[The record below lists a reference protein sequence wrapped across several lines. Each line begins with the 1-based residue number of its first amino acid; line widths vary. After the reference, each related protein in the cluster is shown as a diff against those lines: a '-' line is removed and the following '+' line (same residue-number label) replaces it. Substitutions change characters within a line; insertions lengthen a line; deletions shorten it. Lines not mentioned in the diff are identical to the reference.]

1 MFLVA
6 TTMEL
11 DCTESTFWWWTFRC
25 TCTVC
30 IYIYIYEWLYP
41 FAGGRSATP
50 VSRNEFQLF
59 FQNAEKLFSHFR
71 LTSSSCQDQMRL
83 LVPHKSCRCYSHFC
97 TTAKHSA
104 LTLCQAFCAMLQ
116 QRELEFFCKERH
128 HLRSIKDVFM
138 CKERHHLRSIKDVF
152 TCKERHHPHPTP
164 PQCSVASKMCF
175 MCKERHHLRS
185 IKDVFRCKERH
196 HPHPTPPQTTPLW
209 PPANGYNHGY
219 IYIVAFY
226 RSISYLML
234 FCVHKIQYTGN
245 M

>member
-1 MFLVA
+1 MIPIYTCIVYDPLYTQNNQGSFFHCSSGAVYVPCRNNNGTGLHRIYFLVVNLS
-6 TTMEL
+6 MYMY
-11 DCTESTFWWWTFRC
+11 SM
-25 TCTVC
+25 
-30 IYIYIYEWLYP
+30 YIYIYKYIRVIIPVRRWAKCHACQP
-41 FAGGRSATP
+41 KWVSAI
-50 VSRNEFQLF
+50 

-152 TCKERHHPHPTP
+152 
-164 PQCSVASKMCF
+164 
-175 MCKERHHLRS
+175 
-185 IKDVFRCKERH
+185 RCKERH

-219 IYIVAFY
+219 IYI
-226 RSISYLML
+226 
-234 FCVHKIQYTGN
+234 
-245 M
+245 

>member
-1 MFLVA
+1 MY
-6 TTMEL
+6 MY
-11 DCTESTFWWWTFRC
+11 SMY
-25 TCTVC
+25 

-59 FQNAEKLFSHFR
+59 FKTPRKLFSHFR

-164 PQCSVASKMCF
+164 PQCSVASKMCSCARENNDIISVASK
-175 MCKERHHLRS
+175 MSSGARNV
-185 IKDVFRCKERH
+185 IIPTP
-196 HPHPTPPQTTPLW
+196 PHPTPNHPIVTT
-209 PPANGYNHGY
+209 GER
-219 IYIVAFY
+219 V
-226 RSISYLML
+226 
-234 FCVHKIQYTGN
+234 
-245 M
+245 